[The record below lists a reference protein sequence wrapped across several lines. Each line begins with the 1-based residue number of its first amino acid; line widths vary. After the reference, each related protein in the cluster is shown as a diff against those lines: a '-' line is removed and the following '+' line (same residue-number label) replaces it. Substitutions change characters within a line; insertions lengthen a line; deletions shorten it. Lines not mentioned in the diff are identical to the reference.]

1 MGYLTLFNLGRTKEV
16 IDVGMVERPTD
27 VDQPLLDEF
36 GKVVLHAG
44 GTASDVIS
52 QSGVG
57 RPAMVFFTSV
67 IAQEP
72 IQKFSLR
79 GDRPP
84 PDEIRDNKAANIS
97 FGCVGIHIL
106 SLSSCILW
114 ASSRMSEGER
124 LSSTSGQGNGGAR
137 PGLFRR
143 SDSRPLSGV
152 SVALIAVWTGMV
164 GAS

>member
-1 MGYLTLFNLGRTKEV
+1 
-16 IDVGMVERPTD
+16 MVERATD
-27 VDQPLLDEF
+27 VDQLLLDEF

-57 RPAMVFFTSV
+57 RPAMIFFTSV
-67 IAQEP
+67 ITQEP
-72 IQKFSLR
+72 IQKLSLS

-84 PDEIRDNKAANIS
+84 SDEIRDNNAADIS
-97 FGCVGIHIL
+97 FGRVGIHIL

-124 LSSTSGQGNGGAR
+124 LSSTSGQGNDGAR
-137 PGLFRR
+137 PDLFRR
-143 SDSRPLSGV
+143 SDSRSLSGV